1 MSLSKIDSFVKEVKQ
16 IKRID
21 ITKWKEFKMSTL
33 FDISGTITTPINK
46 IRENPGNFPYVTT
59 QATNN
64 GIRFYSS
71 IHTEKGNVLVV
82 DSAVLG
88 WMSYQEK
95 DFSASDHVE
104 KLTPKFKLNKEI
116 GLFIISVWN
125 SIYSQEFFNY
135 KRKASQK
142 AIKECSIPLPINHK
156 GEPDWKYMEDHI
168 KNLSYKKLNLEKL
181 EELPRKIKN
190 DTKINLGKWKKFNLC
205 GNNGIFEL
213 KNSISKVHNQNIKGA
228 FGNIPY
234 VTRTEIN
241 NGVAKYIPEQKVKIN
256 AGNCLTIGMDAIT
269 IFYQEKDF
277 YTGDKIK
284 ILRNNNLNKINSLF
298 LITVISNKIKENF
311 CWGGKGM
318 NFKELEKLTI
328 KLPSKNNQPDWKYM
342 EEYIKNLSKKIE
354 NTLK

>member
-1 MSLSKIDSFVKEVKQ
+1 MSLSKIDAFVKEIKQ
-16 IKRID
+16 TKKID
-21 ITKWKEFKMSTL
+21 ISKWKKFKMSEL
-33 FDISGTITTPINK
+33 FIISGTITTPIGD
-46 IRENPGNFPYVTT
+46 IRENPGTFPYVTT

-125 SIYSQEFFNY
+125 SIYSQKVFNY
-135 KRKASQK
+135 KKKASQK
-142 AIKECSIPLPINHK
+142 AIKECFIPLPTDKN
-156 GEPDWKYMEDHI
+156 GNLDLKYIENYV
-168 KNLSYKKLNLEKL
+168 KEKLSYQKANLIKFEKL
-181 EELPRKIKN
+181 HEKTQN
-190 DTKINLGKWKKFNLC
+190 GTKINLSKWKEFSLC

-213 KNSISKVHNQNIKGA
+213 KNSISKIHNTNIKGES
-228 FGNIPY
+228 GDIPY

-241 NGVAKYIPEQKVKIN
+241 NGIAKYISEQKIKIN
-256 AGNCLTIGMDAIT
+256 AGNCLTIGMDAVT

-284 ILRNNNLNKINSLF
+284 ILRNEKLNKKNSLF
-298 LITVISNKIKENF
+298 LITVIGNKIKQNF
-311 CWGGKGM
+311 SWGGKGL
-318 NFKELEKLTI
+318 NFKELSKLTI
-328 KLPSKNNQPDWKYM
+328 KLPSKNNQPDWEYM
-342 EEYIKNLSKKIE
+342 EDYIKSFK
-354 NTLK
+354 TLI